1 MQQDVTYGTRRPR
14 NEDGSRIY
22 PPIIK
27 KEPKRYVTEGD
38 AKYIFDD
45 DLSHYKYH
53 GADSTLIDENM
64 KALAHLILDLKKDV
78 RKVRDAQTY
87 NGALEYVNKHNKN
100 KDARYHWS
108 VKQEDIND
116 DGIPDII
123 IRDQH
128 KRAKFVNGWT
138 VKKQD
143 PYQTAYT
150 EYLQYNY
157 GNPAQRRRHVAD
169 GNKIKSFN
177 EWLDSELRT
186 VKYEKPFDDPI
197 VEYNSAY
204 DDFRAAVKRAND
216 NYYRDTGVMNIYKL
230 HSTPRRRSANAVF
243 TSLLVKDAYKTFVD
257 KYEGNSEYQGR
268 IRGYCPI
275 LQLSAALYKL
285 MVIPKVEELLKTCKS
300 N

>member
-1 MQQDVTYGTRRPR
+1 MQQDVIYGTRRPR
-14 NEDGSRIY
+14 NKDGTRIY

-27 KEPKRYVTEGD
+27 KERERYVTEGD

-87 NGALEYVNKHNKN
+87 NGALEYVNKHNDG
-100 KDARYHWS
+100 KDPRYHWS
-108 VKQEDIND
+108 VKQEDINE

-143 PYQTAYT
+143 PYQVAYM
-150 EYLQYNY
+150 EYLQNNY
-157 GNPAQRRRHVAD
+157 GNPTKRRQHRAD
-169 GNKIKSFN
+169 GKKIKSFN
-177 EWLDSELRT
+177 EWLDSEVRT
-186 VKYEKPFDDPI
+186 VKYDKPFDDPT
-197 VEYNSAY
+197 VQYNPEY
-204 DDFRAAVKRAND
+204 DEFREK
-216 NYYRDTGVMNIYKL
+216 
-230 HSTPRRRSANAVF
+230 
-243 TSLLVKDAYKTFVD
+243 
-257 KYEGNSEYQGR
+257 SEKG
-268 IRGYCPI
+268 
-275 LQLSAALYKL
+275 
-285 MVIPKVEELLKTCKS
+285 
-300 N
+300 